1 MKTQT
6 LQNDILMRSIKILDI
21 GYITVIYVAFSVICA
36 FIIDKTIGKFDENK
50 EMGKSAW
57 QIICEMILAIWF
69 YGVLIYVVRNLVEL
83 IPFPLNGYQGFDHK
97 RVKELGSATVF
108 TFTFLIFCEYFKN
121 KVIFFY
127 KTISKKQEKQ
137 EKQEKQN
144 VI

>member
-1 MKTQT
+1 
-6 LQNDILMRSIKILDI
+6 
-21 GYITVIYVAFSVICA
+21 
-36 FIIDKTIGKFDENK
+36 
-50 EMGKSAW
+50 MGKSAW